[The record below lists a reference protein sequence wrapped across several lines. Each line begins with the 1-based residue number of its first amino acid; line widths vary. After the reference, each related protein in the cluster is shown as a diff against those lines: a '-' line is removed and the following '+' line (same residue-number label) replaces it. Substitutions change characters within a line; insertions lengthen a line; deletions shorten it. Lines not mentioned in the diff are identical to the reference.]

1 MQSSAATLEYEA
13 LRKLV
18 ARSVGSPLGHVL
30 LEACEP
36 HSDRARLEEDLAE
49 TAEAMEYLRTASK
62 PQPAGSGAAIR
73 IQFAGIGDVTQTL
86 NKLHIEGAV
95 LDGREVFDLFALL
108 DRAADAKSI
117 LSAATERFPRL
128 AERARGIGDFR
139 ALLQELEG
147 KILPDG
153 SVADNAS
160 VALHRLRREIERQ
173 KRAIQESLEK
183 FLREHRDDG
192 ILQEEI
198 VTIRNERF
206 VVPIV
211 SGQRRKMNGVI
222 HGASSTGH
230 TLFVEPL
237 ATIDLNNELVRLT
250 EEELREVHRI
260 LREMTAKLRAHA
272 EPIRLSVATMGVLD
286 WVFAKARFGIDFSC
300 CIPRFTNRLVLNN
313 ARHPLLQDV
322 LRQKKLKVTPIS
334 LTLDA
339 DCRTLLISGP
349 NTGGKTVTLKTV
361 GLLALMAQSALP
373 VPAEEAEF
381 PLFEQVLAD
390 IGDQQSIEASL
401 STFSAHMSHIREM
414 ALDATPDS
422 LVLLDEIGSS
432 TDPEEGGALG
442 VAVVEHFRAAGA
454 YTLAS
459 THLLALK
466 VYGANTKSVLNASM
480 GFDEETLEPTYQLR
494 LGLPGKSAGLD
505 IAMRLGMPEDIM
517 KRARAS
523 LSSHEAEL
531 AKLLSELHARLESV
545 QRAELE
551 LRRKQDD
558 LVVREKRMQQQMLRT
573 ESEKVIELEERFQE
587 FQARFTEEAQQTIA
601 KLAETATRSKAGEQ
615 AQRQVNRASR
625 ELREGFDRV
634 IATQQPTGSKPQA
647 RIEEGARVRIRNL
660 REIGRVRRKIS
671 DEVIEVEIGF
681 MKMQVPA
688 ADIEE
693 VLPAASAQK
702 EKLPKN
708 VTLRSGPDL
717 IPVQQE
723 LNVIGQRADEASDNV
738 ERFLDSAVMATAAR
752 VRIVHGHGMGVL
764 KRAIAD
770 LLRTN
775 PHVEKYY
782 AAPASEGGGGAT
794 IVDLKI

>member
-1 MQSSAATLEYEA
+1 MQFSAATLEYEA

-18 ARSVGSPLGHVL
+18 SRYIGSPLGHVL
-30 LEACEP
+30 LHACEP
-36 HSDRARLEEDLAE
+36 HADRGRLETELAE
-49 TAEAMEYLRTASK
+49 TAEAMDYLRTASK
-62 PQPAGSGAAIR
+62 PQPAGMGSAIR
-73 IQFAGIGDVTQTL
+73 IQFTGIGDVSQTL
-86 NKLHIEGAV
+86 HKLHIEGAT
-95 LDGREVFDLFALL
+95 LDGREVFDLFAVL

-117 LSAATERFPRL
+117 LMAAAERFPRL
-128 AERARGIGDFR
+128 AGRARNIGDFR
-139 ALLQELEG
+139 ALLADLEG

-206 VVPIV
+206 VVPII

-260 LREMTAKLRAHA
+260 LREMTAKLRAQA
-272 EPIRLSVATMGVLD
+272 APIRASVTTMGELD
-286 WVFAKARFGIDFSC
+286 WVFAKARFGTEFNCS
-300 CIPRFTNRLVLNN
+300 IPRFTGRLALKNS
-313 ARHPLLQDV
+313 RHPLLEDV
-322 LRQKKLKVTPIS
+322 LRQKKRKVMPIS

-361 GLLALMAQSALP
+361 GLLALMAQSGLP
-373 VPAEEAEF
+373 VPAEDAEF
-381 PLFEQVLAD
+381 PIFEQVLAD

-401 STFSAHMSHIREM
+401 STFSAHVSHIREM

-480 GFDEETLEPTYQLR
+480 GFDEATLEPTYQLR

-531 AKLLSELHARLESV
+531 ARLLTDLHARLEDV
-545 QRAELE
+545 QRADLE

-558 LVVREKRMQQQMLRT
+558 LVVREKRMQQIMLRT
-573 ESEKVIELEERFQE
+573 ESEKIIELEERFQE
-587 FQARFTEEAQQTIA
+587 FQNRFAAEAQQTIA
-601 KLAETATRSKAGEQ
+601 KLTETADSRKAGEQ
-615 AQRQVNRASR
+615 AQRQVNRTTR
-625 ELREGFDRV
+625 ELRESFDQV
-634 IATQQPTGSKPQA
+634 IAGPQPTASKPRLQ
-647 RIEEGARVRIRNL
+647 IEEGVRVRIRNL
-660 REIGRVRRKIS
+660 REVARVRRKIS
-671 DEVIEVEIGF
+671 EELIEVEIGF
-681 MKMQVPA
+681 MKMQVPLS
-688 ADIEE
+688 DVEE
-693 VLPAASAQK
+693 VLPPAVAGQQ
-702 EKLPKN
+702 KLPKN

-717 IPVQQE
+717 VPVQQE
-723 LNVIGQRADEASDNV
+723 LNVIGQRAEEASDNV
-738 ERFLDSAVMATAAR
+738 ERFLDSAVMATASR

-764 KRAIAD
+764 KRAIAE
-770 LLRTN
+770 LLRDN
-775 PHVEKYY
+775 PHVEKFY